1 MQTLYTFSYNPT
13 IATGTATTATN
24 WRMAYQQPLLFYK
37 GTSNVLRLV
46 VYNNNQDVVDLTN
59 YDVQVQIVDK
69 ETRQHFVTKTATV
82 TTPTSGISTITFT
95 SSDLENLNNRFY
107 HLIARLVDPDDGSSL
122 VDTEILYID
131 DNFGAFTP
139 ITLEDAW
146 NFTASSISTTDG
158 IPSISFTGIAETPNS
173 FLGAAGQYLKVNDD
187 EDALEYVDP
196 PVIPNLLATGNV
208 IPSAN
213 VTYSLGNVTN
223 QWSELWVSNAT
234 IYMGGIPLSVNA
246 NGQLLLDGET
256 ISSGGGDIADFV
268 FTTGAISGPGNI
280 SISPALTGID
290 TVSEGFS
297 LEFRGGTGSPSS
309 DPLTYLAGPGG
320 PVRIFGGDATDI
332 APGGAVVIRGGES
345 EKGAA
350 GSLYLQ
356 GGETTDP
363 DNGGTNGSVVI
374 GVVDGLHEWEF
385 RPDGV
390 ISSNAGLYIAPQAR
404 AADEQAEG
412 YALDLRAGAGSASS
426 DSMLYAGGHG
436 GSATLAAGDAGGNG
450 IGGSVSIS
458 GGNTVNGPGGGVHIY
473 GGVASDTDNGGS
485 HGSVLISTVDQ
496 TYNWEFTTTGGM
508 VFPDYTVQNTAYVY
522 DDGMQLPGH
531 DNWEKVTPYVVCN
544 PSANTVVYT
553 APLSSVVSC
562 KLFVQVEGTETTGWE
577 THACEILAVK
587 STDGL
592 RTAISVTNHVHTS
605 VSPLATFGV
614 QLDVGNVLQV
624 TARPAGGFQAVVVVR
639 AFAIK
644 STD

>member
-1 MQTLYTFSYNPT
+1 
-13 IATGTATTATN
+13 
-24 WRMAYQQPLLFYK
+24 MAYQQPLLFYK

-213 VTYSLGNVTN
+213 VTYSLGNSTH

-234 IYMGGIPLSVNA
+234 IYMGGIPLSVNT
-246 NGQLLLDGET
+246 NGQLLLDGDT
-256 ISSGGGDIADFV
+256 ISSGGGDIANFV
-268 FTTGAISGPGNI
+268 FTNGEISGPSNI
-280 SISPALTGID
+280 S
-290 TVSEGFS
+290 
-297 LEFRGGTGSPSS
+297 
-309 DPLTYLAGPGG
+309 
-320 PVRIFGGDATDI
+320 
-332 APGGAVVIRGGES
+332 
-345 EKGAA
+345 
-350 GSLYLQ
+350 
-356 GGETTDP
+356 
-363 DNGGTNGSVVI
+363 
-374 GVVDGLHEWEF
+374 
-385 RPDGV
+385 
-390 ISSNAGLYIAPQAR
+390 IAPQAR

-412 YALDLRAGAGSASS
+412 YVLDLRAGAGSASS
-426 DSMLYAGGHG
+426 DPMLYAGGHG

-458 GGNTVNGPGGGVHIY
+458 GGNTVNGSGGGVHIY

-496 TYNWEFTTTGGM
+496 TYNWEFTTTGGL